1 MVSHIEPPQQVLHT
15 PRRPPSATS
24 RASTTRRHRSS
35 RSQHTTSPT
44 APLNEF
50 PVFAQTGDVEIVVSS
65 ANGRKEQRYLLH
77 TIILGQCSSFFAI
90 DTKRPPIHNA
100 LPAPNPASLSR
111 IGEINSSRSSLDS
124 IDVRRWNYVLDWHHT
139 RDNDIPRLVQRPSSQ
154 SPPPVSRN
162 KPPASSSAFFRSM
175 SNLSALSLNP
185 QPAAPLGPDDDILRD
200 YDNLF
205 RIFYN
210 FPPSL
215 SNANIADAYTESKTL
230 LQLAQ
235 MYDALDIVGSRVDH
249 HLLGFQ
255 GRLFKQIARYSPSYL
270 KLACLARS
278 RVIYTEALIHVV
290 GQWPQAQPQLVNHV
304 DPLVLDIIEDKVQE
318 LEDMKLRIE
327 VRLFRLTLTTSRG
340 ERVNPSNGYLD
351 WMAMS
356 LFRQWLAENTTPAPV
371 SILKNSSRPSSSD
384 AASASASVSGRSGRQ
399 SSSRALVPSRPP
411 TSPQATLPAQSFGRI
426 YRLMG
431 STNKD
436 AYLNHDECKRFLKLT
451 PEMYSRDNLKR
462 FERRVDELKN
472 LARDA
477 VKPLTRNFLELDL
490 GSLVA
495 PSTSG
500 RSATTAPP
508 TGLGYLTCTK
518 VMEDDFPWVA

>member
-1 MVSHIEPPQQVLHT
+1 

-35 RSQHTTSPT
+35 RSQHTTSP
-44 APLNEF
+44 ASPLNEF
-50 PVFAQTGDVEIVVSS
+50 PVFAQTGDVDIVISS
-65 ANGRKEQRYLLH
+65 SSGRKEQRYLLH
-77 TIILGQCSSFFAI
+77 SIILSQCSSFFAI
-90 DTKRPPIHNA
+90 DIKRPLIHNA
-100 LPAPNPASLSR
+100 LPAPSPAPLSR
-111 IGEINSSRSSLDS
+111 IGETNSSRSSLDS
-124 IDVRRWNYVLDWHHT
+124 IDVHRWNYVLDWHHT
-139 RDNDIPRLVQRPSSQ
+139 RDNDIPRLIQRPPSQ

-185 QPAAPLGPDDDILRD
+185 QPAASFGPHDEILRD

-210 FPPSL
+210 YPPSL
-215 SNANIADAYTESKTL
+215 SNVNIADAYTESKTL

-255 GRLFKQIARYSPSYL
+255 GRLFKQIARYPPSYL

-290 GQWPQAQPQLVNHV
+290 GQWPQAQSQLVNHI

-340 ERVNPSNGYLD
+340 ERVNPSNSYLD

-399 SSSRALVPSRPP
+399 SSSRALVPSKP
-411 TSPQATLPAQSFGRI
+411 SPSHQSPLPAQNLGRI

-451 PEMYSRDNLKR
+451 PEMYSRDNLRR

-490 GSLVA
+490 SSLVV

-500 RSATTAPP
+500 RGSAAVPSV
-508 TGLGYLTCTK
+508 GLGYLTCTK
-518 VMEDDFPWVA
+518 VMEEDFPWAM

>member
-1 MVSHIEPPQQVLHT
+1 MVSHIEPLHVAI
-15 PRRPPSATS
+15 PRRPTSATS

-35 RSQHTTSPT
+35 RSHHTTSPSS
-44 APLNEF
+44 PLNEF
-50 PVFAQTGDVEIVVSS
+50 PIFAQTGDVEITISS
-65 ANGRKEQRYLLH
+65 PTGRKEQRYLLH
-77 TIILGQCSSFFAI
+77 SIILSQCSSFFAI
-90 DTKRPPIHNA
+90 DTKRPPINSP
-100 LPAPNPASLSR
+100 LPPPNPAALSR
-111 IGEINSSRSSLDS
+111 IGENNESRSSLDS
-124 IDVRRWNYVLDWHHT
+124 VDVRRWSYILDYHHT
-139 RDNDIPRLVQRPSSQ
+139 RPNDVPRLIQRPPTQ

-185 QPAAPLGPDDDILRD
+185 QPTAPLGPDDQILRD

-205 RIFYN
+205 RVFYN
-210 FPPSL
+210 YPPLL
-215 SNANIADAYTESKTL
+215 STVNIADAYTESKAL
-230 LQLAQ
+230 LHLAQ
-235 MYDALDIVGSRVDH
+235 MYHALDVVGSRVDH

-255 GRLFKQIARYSPSYL
+255 GRLFKQIARYPPSYL
-270 KLACLARS
+270 KLACLAKS
-278 RVIYTEALIHVV
+278 RVIFAEALIHVV
-290 GQWPQAQPQLVNHV
+290 GQWPQAQPQLLNQI

-318 LEDMKLRIE
+318 LDDLKLRIE

-384 AASASASVSGRSGRQ
+384 AVSASASVSGRQ
-399 SSSRALVPSRPP
+399 SSSRALITTKPPANQQPPPS
-411 TSPQATLPAQSFGRI
+411 QNLGRI
-426 YRLMG
+426 YRLIG
-431 STNKD
+431 STNKE
-436 AYLNHDECKRFLKLT
+436 AYLGHDECKRFLKLT
-451 PEMYSRDNLKR
+451 PEMYSRENLKR

-490 GSLVA
+490 S
-495 PSTSG
+495 STVTQSSSG
-500 RSATTAPP
+500 RSTANSLHPP
-508 TGLGYLTCTK
+508 GLGYLTCTR
-518 VMEDDFPWVA
+518 VLEEDFPWEG